1 MADAVGAV
9 VGVGA
14 SLIGMSQQKKAMKEQ
29 EKAMKEQRRLQVAA
43 DQRERRQLLR
53 QTAIARGQTVNV
65 AAQIGGGQGA
75 TAGTGLVGGLSG
87 LQGQV
92 LSSLGFQGT
101 SQQSVNKQQKFLDRA
116 TQYQTN
122 AAIAQGIGQLG
133 SGLMQT
139 DFGANLAGQAKGLFG
154 MANPMQSYGLGM
166 RYS

>member
-87 LQGQV
+87 LESQGISAV
-92 LSSLGFQGT
+92 NFQAT
-101 SQQSVNKQQKFLDRA
+101 SRASIERQQNFLNNA
-116 TQYQTN
+116 AEYQTRASIASGV
-122 AAIAQGIGQLG
+122 AAASSQFGAGL
-133 SGLMQT
+133 SGLGGKAL
-139 DFGANLAGQAKGLFG
+139 GASGLS
-154 MANPMQSYGLGM
+154 NPMQSYGLGM
-166 RYS
+166 RFT